1 MKAFYVVLCLAA
13 LSSCASL
20 SGGPGPR
27 SGRVPTEFLRGPVP
41 QKITAERIREGLER
55 SAMVETPQLRLSAYP
70 LTEPLVER
78 QEREE
83 ALKTRIP
90 PSLLERKLE
99 ARKRIYT
106 LRKLCFRLTVVAND
120 PAVSPIK
127 NWDFDLV
134 GTGASE
140 KLVVVA
146 VESDPSRASAST
158 GIGCVLREVDLSQP
172 FQLTARTERVAPPI
186 QFSWEPSP

>member
-1 MKAFYVVLCLAA
+1 MNAFFVALSLAA
-13 LSSCASL
+13 LSACATFT
-20 SGGPGPR
+20 GGHGPR
-27 SGRVPTEFLRGPVP
+27 SGRVPSEYLRGPVP
-41 QKITAERIREGLER
+41 QKVTSERIREGLER
-55 SAMVETPQLRLSAYP
+55 SAQVEAPQLRLSAYP

-78 QEREE
+78 QERED

-106 LRKLCFRLTVVAND
+106 LRKLCFRLTVDAKD
-120 PAVSPIK
+120 PSLSPIK
-127 NWDFDLV
+127 NWDFNLV
-134 GTGASE
+134 GTGASD

-146 VESDPSRASAST
+146 VESERASAST

-172 FQLTARTERVAPPI
+172 FQLTARTERVSSPI
-186 QFSWEPSP
+186 QFSWEPTP